1 MKKKIGI
8 GIGIVCV
15 AAALLLVLGIFCYPH
30 WKAAKLLKEYFNPER
45 VGYTL
50 EVQLLEE
57 QMTDDQKQFVDVL
70 SMLTGIN
77 TENFYKLHL
86 KGTTWDGIV
95 EVQVFPD
102 GQENPLFELY
112 LSDESEVMNG
122 AMFYQTVRANLSG
135 GNALIERLLPKW
147 EDHTYVTLEQAEQI
161 FGIDLSAVRNF
172 SLPQI
177 KEPSTSSWFMAL
189 LAMKRENGDNEVTY
203 AAEKAGAAVKLVL
216 PEEGNVTVEFDVP
229 NLQETLTAIN
239 EKASLS
245 IDTEQ
250 FVLVGQ
256 LSGTVSAAGQEEL
269 SVPEDCISQDT
280 VEILEGV
287 RVLIQELLAK

>member
-1 MKKKIGI
+1 MKKKI

-15 AAALLLVLGIFCYPH
+15 AAALLLVLGIFGYPH
-30 WKAAKLLKEYFNPER
+30 WKAAKLLKEHFNPAR
-45 VGYTL
+45 VDYTL

-57 QMTDDQKQFVDVL
+57 QMTDEQKQFVEVL
-70 SMLTGIN
+70 SMLTGID

-86 KGTTWDGIV
+86 EGTIWDGIV

-112 LSDESEVMNG
+112 LSDESDVMNG

-177 KEPSTSSWFMAL
+177 KEPSTASWFTAL

-216 PEEGNVTVEFDVP
+216 PEEKNVTVEFDVP
-229 NLQETLTAIN
+229 DLQETLTAIN

-245 IDTEQ
+245 IDAEQ

-256 LSGTVSAAGQEEL
+256 LSGTVSGAGQEEL

>member
-1 MKKKIGI
+1 MKKKI

-30 WKAAKLLKEYFNPER
+30 WKAAKLLKEHFNPER

-70 SMLTGIN
+70 SMLTGID

-86 KGTTWDGIV
+86 EGTTWDGIV

-250 FVLVGQ
+250 FVLVEQ

>member
-1 MKKKIGI
+1 MKKKI

-30 WKAAKLLKEYFNPER
+30 WKAAKLLKEHFNPER

-57 QMTDDQKQFVDVL
+57 QMTEDQKQFVDVL
-70 SMLTGIN
+70 SMLTGID

-86 KGTTWDGIV
+86 EGTTWDGIV

-216 PEEGNVTVEFDVP
+216 PEEGNVTVEFDLP

-256 LSGTVSAAGQEEL
+256 LSGTVSSAGQEEL

>member
-1 MKKKIGI
+1 MKKKI

-15 AAALLLVLGIFCYPH
+15 AAALLLVLGIFGYPH
-30 WKAAKLLKEYFNPER
+30 WKAAKLLKEHFNPAR
-45 VGYTL
+45 VDYTL

-57 QMTDDQKQFVDVL
+57 QMTDEQKQFVEVL
-70 SMLTGIN
+70 SMLTGID

-86 KGTTWDGIV
+86 EGTTWDGIV

-112 LSDESEVMNG
+112 LSDESDVMNG

-177 KEPSTSSWFMAL
+177 KEPSTVSWFTAL

-216 PEEGNVTVEFDVP
+216 PEEKNVTVEFDVP

-239 EKASLS
+239 EKAALS

>member
-1 MKKKIGI
+1 MKKKI

-30 WKAAKLLKEYFNPER
+30 WKAAKLLKEHFNPER

-70 SMLTGIN
+70 SMLTGID

-86 KGTTWDGIV
+86 EGTTWDGIV

-112 LSDESEVMNG
+112 LSDESEVING

-189 LAMKRENGDNEVTY
+189 LAMKRENGDNEVIY

-216 PEEGNVTVEFDVP
+216 PEEGNVTVEFDLP

>member
-1 MKKKIGI
+1 MKKKI

-30 WKAAKLLKEYFNPER
+30 WKAAKLLKEHFNPER

-70 SMLTGIN
+70 SMLTGID

-86 KGTTWDGIV
+86 EGTTWDGIV

-102 GQENPLFELY
+102 GQENPLFELH

-177 KEPSTSSWFMAL
+177 REPSTSSWFMAL

-216 PEEGNVTVEFDVP
+216 PEEGNVTVEFDLP

-269 SVPEDCISQDT
+269 SVPEDCISQNT

>member
-1 MKKKIGI
+1 MKKKI

-30 WKAAKLLKEYFNPER
+30 WKAAKLLKEHFNPER

-70 SMLTGIN
+70 SMLTGID

-86 KGTTWDGIV
+86 EGTTWDRIV
-95 EVQVFPD
+95 EVQVVPD

>member
-1 MKKKIGI
+1 MKKKI

-30 WKAAKLLKEYFNPER
+30 WKAAKLLKEHFNPER

-70 SMLTGIN
+70 SMLTGID

-86 KGTTWDGIV
+86 EGTTWDGIV

-189 LAMKRENGDNEVTY
+189 LAMKRENGDNEVIY

>member
-1 MKKKIGI
+1 M
-8 GIGIVCV
+8 CV

-30 WKAAKLLKEYFNPER
+30 WKAAKLLKEHFNPER

-86 KGTTWDGIV
+86 EGTTWDGIV

-216 PEEGNVTVEFDVP
+216 PEEGNVTVEFDLP

-256 LSGTVSAAGQEEL
+256 LSGTVSSAGQEEL

>member
-1 MKKKIGI
+1 MKKKI

-30 WKAAKLLKEYFNPER
+30 WKAAKLLKEHFNPER

-70 SMLTGIN
+70 SMLTGID

-86 KGTTWDGIV
+86 EGTTWNGIV

-177 KEPSTSSWFMAL
+177 KEPSTFSWFMAL

>member
-1 MKKKIGI
+1 MKKKI

-30 WKAAKLLKEYFNPER
+30 WKAAKLLKEHFNPAR

-57 QMTDDQKQFVDVL
+57 QMTDDQKQFVNVL
-70 SMLTGIN
+70 SMLTGID

-86 KGTTWDGIV
+86 EGTTWDGIV

-216 PEEGNVTVEFDVP
+216 PEEENVTVEFDVP

>member
-1 MKKKIGI
+1 MKKKI

-15 AAALLLVLGIFCYPH
+15 AAALLLVLGIFGYPH
-30 WKAAKLLKEYFNPER
+30 WKAAKLLKEHFNPAR
-45 VGYTL
+45 VDYTL

-57 QMTDDQKQFVDVL
+57 QMTDEQKQFVEVL
-70 SMLTGIN
+70 SMLTGID

-86 KGTTWDGIV
+86 EGTTWDGIV

-112 LSDESEVMNG
+112 LSDESDVMNG

-177 KEPSTSSWFMAL
+177 KEPSTASWFTAL

-216 PEEGNVTVEFDVP
+216 PEEKNVTVKFDVP

-245 IDTEQ
+245 IDAEQ

-256 LSGTVSAAGQEEL
+256 LSGTVSGAGQEEL

>member
-1 MKKKIGI
+1 MKKKI

-30 WKAAKLLKEYFNPER
+30 WKAAKLLKEHFNPER

-70 SMLTGIN
+70 SMLTGID

-86 KGTTWDGIV
+86 EGITWDGIV

>member
-1 MKKKIGI
+1 MKKKIGT
-8 GIGIVCV
+8 GIVCV

-30 WKAAKLLKEYFNPER
+30 WKAARLLKEHFNPER

-57 QMTDDQKQFVDVL
+57 QMTDDQKQFVNVL
-70 SMLTGIN
+70 SMLTGID

-86 KGTTWDGIV
+86 EGTTWDGIV

-189 LAMKRENGDNEVTY
+189 LAMKRENDDNEVTY

-245 IDTEQ
+245 IDMEQ

>member
-1 MKKKIGI
+1 MKKKI

-30 WKAAKLLKEYFNPER
+30 WKAAKLLKEHFNPER

-70 SMLTGIN
+70 SMLTGID

-86 KGTTWDGIV
+86 EGTTWDGIV

-189 LAMKRENGDNEVTY
+189 LAMKRENGDNEVIY

-216 PEEGNVTVEFDVP
+216 PEEGNVTVEFDLP

>member
-1 MKKKIGI
+1 MKKKI

-30 WKAAKLLKEYFNPER
+30 WKAAKLLKEHFNPER

-70 SMLTGIN
+70 SMLTGID

-86 KGTTWDGIV
+86 EGTTWDGIV

>member
-1 MKKKIGI
+1 MKKKIGT
-8 GIGIVCV
+8 GIVCV

-30 WKAAKLLKEYFNPER
+30 WKAAKLLKEHFNPER

-57 QMTDDQKQFVDVL
+57 QMTDDQKEFVDVL
-70 SMLTGIN
+70 SMLTGID

-86 KGTTWDGIV
+86 EGTTWDGIV

-216 PEEGNVTVEFDVP
+216 PEEENVTVEFDVP

>member
-1 MKKKIGI
+1 MKKKI

-30 WKAAKLLKEYFNPER
+30 WKAAKLLKEHFNPER

-70 SMLTGIN
+70 SMLTGID

-86 KGTTWDGIV
+86 EGTTWDGIV

-112 LSDESEVMNG
+112 LSDESEVING

-177 KEPSTSSWFMAL
+177 KELSTSSWFMAL
-189 LAMKRENGDNEVTY
+189 LAMKRENGDNEVIY

-216 PEEGNVTVEFDVP
+216 PEEGNVTVEFDLP

>member
-1 MKKKIGI
+1 MKKKI

-30 WKAAKLLKEYFNPER
+30 WKAAKLLKEHFNPER

-70 SMLTGIN
+70 SMLTGID

-86 KGTTWDGIV
+86 EGTTWDGIV

-250 FVLVGQ
+250 VVLVGQ

>member
-1 MKKKIGI
+1 MKKKI

-30 WKAAKLLKEYFNPER
+30 WKAAKLLKEHFNPER

-86 KGTTWDGIV
+86 EGTTWDGIV

>member
-1 MKKKIGI
+1 MKKKI

-30 WKAAKLLKEYFNPER
+30 WKAAKLLKEHFNPER

-57 QMTDDQKQFVDVL
+57 QMTEDQKQFVDVL
-70 SMLTGIN
+70 SMLTGID

-86 KGTTWDGIV
+86 EGTTWDGIV

-256 LSGTVSAAGQEEL
+256 LSGTVSGAGQEEF

>member
-1 MKKKIGI
+1 MKKKIGT
-8 GIGIVCV
+8 GIVCV

-30 WKAAKLLKEYFNPER
+30 WKAARLLKEHFNPER

-57 QMTDDQKQFVDVL
+57 QMTDDQKQFVNVL
-70 SMLTGIN
+70 SMLTGID

-86 KGTTWDGIV
+86 EGTTWDGIV

-250 FVLVGQ
+250 FVLVGR

>member
-1 MKKKIGI
+1 MKKKI

-15 AAALLLVLGIFCYPH
+15 AAALLLVLGIFGYPH
-30 WKAAKLLKEYFNPER
+30 WKAAKLLKEHFNPAR
-45 VGYTL
+45 VDYTL

-70 SMLTGIN
+70 SMLTGID

-86 KGTTWDGIV
+86 EGTTWDGIV

-112 LSDESEVMNG
+112 LSDESDVMNG

-177 KEPSTSSWFMAL
+177 KEPSTASRFTAL

-216 PEEGNVTVEFDVP
+216 PEEKNVTVEFDVP

-245 IDTEQ
+245 IDAEQ

-256 LSGTVSAAGQEEL
+256 LSGTVSGAGQEEL

>member
-30 WKAAKLLKEYFNPER
+30 WKAAKLLKEHFNPER

>member
-1 MKKKIGI
+1 MKKKI

-30 WKAAKLLKEYFNPER
+30 WKAAKLLKEHFNPER

-70 SMLTGIN
+70 SMLTGID

-86 KGTTWDGIV
+86 EGTTWDGIV
-95 EVQVFPD
+95 EVQVVPD

-216 PEEGNVTVEFDVP
+216 PEEGNVTVEFDLP

-256 LSGTVSAAGQEEL
+256 LSGTVSSAGQEEL

>member
-8 GIGIVCV
+8 GIMCV

-30 WKAAKLLKEYFNPER
+30 WKAAKLLKEHFNPER

-86 KGTTWDGIV
+86 EGTTWDGIV

-216 PEEGNVTVEFDVP
+216 PEEGNVTVEFDLP

>member
-30 WKAAKLLKEYFNPER
+30 WKAAKLLKEHFNPER

-70 SMLTGIN
+70 SMLTGID

-86 KGTTWDGIV
+86 EGTTWDGIV

-229 NLQETLTAIN
+229 NLQGRRSFRCRRTASARTRW
-239 EKASLS
+239 KSLR
-245 IDTEQ
+245 
-250 FVLVGQ
+250 
-256 LSGTVSAAGQEEL
+256 A
-269 SVPEDCISQDT
+269 
-280 VEILEGV
+280 
-287 RVLIQELLAK
+287 

>member
-1 MKKKIGI
+1 MKKKI

-30 WKAAKLLKEYFNPER
+30 WKAAKLLKEHFNPER
-45 VGYTL
+45 AGYTL

-86 KGTTWDGIV
+86 EGTTWDGIV

>member
-1 MKKKIGI
+1 M
-8 GIGIVCV
+8 CV

-30 WKAAKLLKEYFNPER
+30 WKAAKLLKEHFNPER

-86 KGTTWDGIV
+86 EGTTWDGIV

>member
-1 MKKKIGI
+1 M
-8 GIGIVCV
+8 
-15 AAALLLVLGIFCYPH
+15 AATNLNIRTD
-30 WKAAKLLKEYFNPER
+30 KAIK
-45 VGYTL
+45 
-50 EVQLLEE
+50 
-57 QMTDDQKQFVDVL
+57 
-70 SMLTGIN
+70 
-77 TENFYKLHL
+77 
-86 KGTTWDGIV
+86 
-95 EVQVFPD
+95 
-102 GQENPLFELY
+102 
-112 LSDESEVMNG
+112 
-122 AMFYQTVRANLSG
+122 
-135 GNALIERLLPKW
+135 
-147 EDHTYVTLEQAEQI
+147 EQAEQI
-161 FGIDLSAVRNF
+161 FGIDLSAVRKF

>member
-1 MKKKIGI
+1 MKKKIGT
-8 GIGIVCV
+8 GIVCV
-15 AAALLLVLGIFCYPH
+15 AAALLLVIGIFCYPH
-30 WKAAKLLKEYFNPER
+30 WKAARLLKEHFNPER

-57 QMTDDQKQFVDVL
+57 QMTDDQKQFVNVL
-70 SMLTGIN
+70 SMLTGID

-86 KGTTWDGIV
+86 EGTTWDGIV

-189 LAMKRENGDNEVTY
+189 LAMKRENDDNEVTY

-245 IDTEQ
+245 IDMEQ

>member
-1 MKKKIGI
+1 MKKKI

-15 AAALLLVLGIFCYPH
+15 AAALLLVLGVFCYPH
-30 WKAAKLLKEYFNPER
+30 WKAARLLKEHFNPER

-57 QMTDDQKQFVDVL
+57 QMTDDQKQFVNVL
-70 SMLTGIN
+70 SMLTGID

-86 KGTTWDGIV
+86 EGTTWDGIV

>member
-1 MKKKIGI
+1 MKKKIGT
-8 GIGIVCV
+8 GIVCV

-30 WKAAKLLKEYFNPER
+30 WKAARLLKEHFNPER

-57 QMTDDQKQFVDVL
+57 QMTDDQKQFVNVL
-70 SMLTGIN
+70 SMLTGID

-86 KGTTWDGIV
+86 EGTTWDGIV

>member
-1 MKKKIGI
+1 MKKKI

-30 WKAAKLLKEYFNPER
+30 WKAAKLLKEHFNPER

-57 QMTDDQKQFVDVL
+57 QMTEDQKQFVDVL
-70 SMLTGIN
+70 SMLTGID

-86 KGTTWDGIV
+86 EGTTWDGIV

>member
-1 MKKKIGI
+1 MKKKI

-30 WKAAKLLKEYFNPER
+30 WKAAKLLKEHFNPER

-50 EVQLLEE
+50 EVHLLEE

-70 SMLTGIN
+70 SMLTGID

-86 KGTTWDGIV
+86 EGTTWDGIV

-112 LSDESEVMNG
+112 MSDESDVMNG

-177 KEPSTSSWFMAL
+177 KEPSTTSWFTAL

-216 PEEGNVTVEFDVP
+216 PEEKNVTVKFDVP
-229 NLQETLTAIN
+229 DLQETLTAIN
-239 EKASLS
+239 EKAALS

-256 LSGTVSAAGQEEL
+256 LSGTVSVAGQEEL

>member
-1 MKKKIGI
+1 MKKKIR
-8 GIGIVCV
+8 IGIVCV
-15 AAALLLVLGIFCYPH
+15 AAVLLLVLGISCYPH
-30 WKAAKLLKEYFNPER
+30 WKAAKLLKEHFNPAR
-45 VGYTL
+45 VDYIL

-57 QMTDDQKQFVDVL
+57 QMTDDQKQFVEVL
-70 SMLTGIN
+70 SMLTGID
-77 TENFYKLHL
+77 TENFYRLHL
-86 KGTTWDGIV
+86 EGTIWDGIV

-112 LSDESEVMNG
+112 LSDESDVMNG
-122 AMFYQTVRANLSG
+122 AMFYQKVRANLSG

-147 EDHTYVTLEQAEQI
+147 EDHTYVTIEQAEQI

-177 KEPSTSSWFMAL
+177 KELSTASLFTAL
-189 LAMKRENGDNEVTY
+189 LAMKREKGDKAVTY

-229 NLQETLTAIN
+229 DFQETLTALN

-250 FVLVGQ
+250 SVLVGQ
-256 LSGTVSAAGQEEL
+256 LSGTVSATGQEEFF
-269 SVPEDCISQDT
+269 VPEDCISQDT

-287 RVLIQELLAK
+287 RVLIQELLVK

>member
-8 GIGIVCV
+8 GIMCV

-30 WKAAKLLKEYFNPER
+30 WKAAKLLKEHFNPER

-86 KGTTWDGIV
+86 EGTTWDGIV

-147 EDHTYVTLEQAEQI
+147 EDHTYVTLEQSEQI

-216 PEEGNVTVEFDVP
+216 PEEGNVTVEFDLP

>member
-1 MKKKIGI
+1 MKKKI

-30 WKAAKLLKEYFNPER
+30 WKAAKLLKEHFNPER

-70 SMLTGIN
+70 SMLTGID

-86 KGTTWDGIV
+86 EGTTWDGIV

-147 EDHTYVTLEQAEQI
+147 EDHTYVTLEQI

-189 LAMKRENGDNEVTY
+189 LAMKRENGDNEVIY